1 MTIVICAKGYPG
13 PYKKNIRLS
22 NINKI
27 NFTKKNFIFHAG
39 TKIINN
45 QIKSSGGRIL
55 NVSSLGKNFFHIR
68 KKIIHNIKRLKIKDS
83 FYRSDIGWKVI
94 KNENN

>member
-1 MTIVICAKGYPG
+1 MLRDILSS
-13 PYKKNIRLS
+13 YKKNIKLD

-27 NFTKKNFIFHAG
+27 NFTKKNFVYHAG

-45 QIKSSGGRIL
+45 KIKSSGGRIL
-55 NVSSLGKNFFHIR
+55 NVSSVGNSFFQIR
-68 KKIIHNIKRLKIKDS
+68 KKIIHYIKMLKIKDS

-94 KNENN
+94 IKNENN